1 METPK
6 EYSKNLKNKI
16 LTTDMLVDCLFSVNK
31 RAKNCRDKER
41 EYRDKNRNHYYTDK
55 YNTEEKYRKKKE
67 EYYSQKEKILSLFTP
82 DCIHEETQTKRVRI
96 YDYEVGYE
104 TNYTIDD
111 VVYSGHFFNRETN
124 EYVCFDDVMLPCTH
138 YYLFYDF
145 GKCSFHTPIDH
156 SLVKNYPELEVKNIG
171 SLMTYGKNIDVL
183 LSTHFVNKVIA
194 MIEGK
199 DYTYLDTKSQLLTC

>member
-55 YNTEEKYRKKKE
+55 YDTEEKYREKKE

-82 DCIHEETQTKRVRI
+82 DCIHAETQTKRVRI

-111 VVYSGHFFNRETN
+111 VVYSGHFFDRETN
-124 EYVCFDDVMLPCTH
+124 EYVSFDDVMLPCTH

-145 GKCSFHTPIDH
+145 GKYSFHTPIEH

-183 LSTHFVNKVIA
+183 LSTQFVNKVIA
-194 MIEGK
+194 MIDSE
-199 DYTYLDTKSQLLTC
+199 DYTYLDTKSQLLGC

>member
-16 LTTDMLVDCLFSVNK
+16 FTTDMLVDCLFSVNK

-82 DCIHEETQTKRVRI
+82 DCIHAETQTKRVRI

-111 VVYSGHFFNRETN
+111 GN
-124 EYVCFDDVMLPCTH
+124 
-138 YYLFYDF
+138 
-145 GKCSFHTPIDH
+145 CSEPR
-156 SLVKNYPELEVKNIG
+156 
-171 SLMTYGKNIDVL
+171 
-183 LSTHFVNKVIA
+183 
-194 MIEGK
+194 
-199 DYTYLDTKSQLLTC
+199 